1 MLRAEVQGWLNADLW
16 VGDLIPADG
25 VVIQCNDLKTDESAL
40 TGESDLMKK
49 SPTSDP
55 QLLSGNITPIQ
66 YNAMQLGLRK
76 LAINYAISL

>member
-1 MLRAEVQGWLNADLW
+1 VGGLRDGCVCVMRA

-49 SPTSDP
+49 SPTTDP
-55 QLLSGNITPIQ
+55 MLLSGKADLLLTEDHI
-66 YNAMQLGLRK
+66 ALVSALGVI
-76 LAINYAISL
+76 AVG